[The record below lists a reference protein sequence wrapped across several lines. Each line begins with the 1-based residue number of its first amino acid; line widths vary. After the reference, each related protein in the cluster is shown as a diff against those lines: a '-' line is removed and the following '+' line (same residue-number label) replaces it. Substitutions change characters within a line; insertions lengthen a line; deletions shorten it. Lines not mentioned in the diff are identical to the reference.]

1 MCYGI
6 AFTIIWLYDPHETIT
21 TKSLSSHE
29 HMAMTN
35 YNKIA
40 FLNSF
45 YQAKK
50 LNMHEVV
57 CKDLPKIEFYS
68 WLENLWEEKKLKK
81 TMM

>member
-29 HMAMTN
+29 HMATTN

-40 FLNSF
+40 FL
-45 YQAKK
+45 K
-50 LNMHEVV
+50 
-57 CKDLPKIEFYS
+57 
-68 WLENLWEEKKLKK
+68 
-81 TMM
+81 